1 MHCPVMLSYT
11 VVNDPDDG
19 VGGQCGL
26 WWTPSWATCD
36 LRRGAVSSVHHMCAR
51 FGQYDTKFLKER
63 NHSTPVHGWVRGAV
77 VKESNEGREV
87 SLGVVVL
94 DDGKESVDVVV
105 DLSVRSG
112 SQLVHG
118 KGVVGF
124 RVLGESVEDD
134 PFEEFCE

>member
-1 MHCPVMLSYT
+1 MEHSHPHFVKPHTEVLPYLA
-11 VVNDPDDG
+11 NN
-19 VGGQCGL
+19 
-26 WWTPSWATCD
+26 A
-36 LRRGAVSSVHHMCAR
+36 
-51 FGQYDTKFLKER
+51 KFLEESS
-63 NHSTPVHGWVRGAV
+63 HSTPVYGWVRGAV
-77 VKESNEGREV
+77 VKEGNEGREV

-94 DDGKESVDVVV
+94 DDGNQGEDGVV